1 MKRTATKRR
10 SKEQLNVDRI
20 IKKELLILGDKILEV
35 AIPRSRRRPTE
46 KGGGRLQDEMNK
58 RVEPDTTLTMYQM
71 EYGKWNYP
79 ANDNT
84 PRQYSNGKIV
94 ITDKMNALLI
104 TMREMIPDTT
114 KIIIGQINDILLQPF
129 KSK

>member
-35 AIPRSRRRPTE
+35 AIPRSRRDT
-46 KGGGRLQDEMNK
+46 GRLQDEMNK
-58 RVEPDTTLTMYQM
+58 RVAPDTTLTMYQM
-71 EYGKWNYP
+71 YYGQYNYP
-79 ANDNT
+79 AGVT
-84 PRQYSNGKIV
+84 SGQK
-94 ITDKMNALLI
+94 NALLI
-104 TMREMIPDTT
+104 TMQEMIPDTT
-114 KIIIGQINDILLQPF
+114 KIIIGEINDILLQPF

>member
-35 AIPRSRRRPTE
+35 AIPISRR
-46 KGGGRLQDEMNK
+46 EMNK
-58 RVEPDTTLTMYQM
+58 RVAPDTTLTMYQM
-71 EYGKWNYP
+71 YYGQFNYP
-79 ANDNT
+79 AGV
-84 PRQYSNGKIV
+84 SSGEK
-94 ITDKMNALLI
+94 NALLI
-104 TMREMIPDTT
+104 TMKELIPDTT
-114 KIIIGQINDILLQPF
+114 KIIIKEINDIILEPF